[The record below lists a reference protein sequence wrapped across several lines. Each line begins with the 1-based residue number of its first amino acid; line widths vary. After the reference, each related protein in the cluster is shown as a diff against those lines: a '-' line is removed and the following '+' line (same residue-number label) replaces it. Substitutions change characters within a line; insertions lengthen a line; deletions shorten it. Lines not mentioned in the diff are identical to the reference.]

1 MGLKLVLSP
10 LFHWPVFLFPFL
22 DREKGSDTVKSCYP
36 DKQYTKVTEITIEE
50 LNALGVKGLILDI
63 DNTLTV
69 RDHPEVSP
77 EVKQWLNFLK
87 CHFIKL
93 AVVSNNKRE
102 RVEPFARKLG
112 IMYFSR
118 SMKPLKKGLRQAQKM
133 FHLDAAQIAVVGD
146 QIYTDVLGAKRCG
159 MKALLVQPIQLE
171 TGTFFRLKRKM
182 ERKYVTRFSVQ
193 KQEASAEKREEG

>member
-1 MGLKLVLSP
+1 MKN
-10 LFHWPVFLFPFL
+10 
-22 DREKGSDTVKSCYP
+22 CYP
-36 DKQYTKVTEITIEE
+36 DKQYAKVTEITIEE

-69 RDHPEVSP
+69 SDHPEVSP

-102 RVEPFARKLG
+102 RVEPFARSLG
-112 IMYFSR
+112 VMYFFR
-118 SMKPLKKGLRQAQKM
+118 SMKPFKKGLRQAQKM

-171 TGTFFRLKRKM
+171 TGAFFRLKRKM
-182 ERKYVTRFSVQ
+182 ERKYVKQSLFSVQ
-193 KQEASAEKREEG
+193 EQESSAGKEGKD

>member
-1 MGLKLVLSP
+1 
-10 LFHWPVFLFPFL
+10 
-22 DREKGSDTVKSCYP
+22 
-36 DKQYTKVTEITIEE
+36 
-50 LNALGVKGLILDI
+50 
-63 DNTLTV
+63 
-69 RDHPEVSP
+69 
-77 EVKQWLNFLK
+77 
-87 CHFIKL
+87 
-93 AVVSNNKRE
+93 
-102 RVEPFARKLG
+102 
-112 IMYFSR
+112 
-118 SMKPLKKGLRQAQKM
+118 M